1 MTITI
6 TYMLR
11 HFKVKYGNNK
21 NIKPILGDVKWCPE
35 CYFSR
40 DDLMV
45 FQDLKLEDYQI
56 LPMHYN
62 LSMLHIHEAL
72 KSLAVFHATN
82 IIYEQ
87 TVLKPQGKTIGDEY
101 KMMLFETSYGYD
113 NPWNMTGIRSLKT
126 VALKKTKYGTDI
138 KYKQLIEEHFTNK
151 VCNIFE
157 LLENPQVNVPSVV
170 CHRDL
175 WKNNLMYK
183 FDRTSDGNVDLNKPK
198 HCILIDYQ
206 IARYLPIT
214 LDVIICILLPSRN
227 YLHENDSI
235 KYYYEQLS
243 IELMKHKFK
252 IEDLITL
259 DNFHK
264 GCKYFKLLPLVMQPM
279 FYSLTNLPTDYIIS
293 LLETD
298 ESKYM
303 KICNEFR
310 DDVILEFME
319 KDQFYQDTMIE
330 SVERLIEHL
339 FVKCNE
345 T

>member
-1 MTITI
+1 
-6 TYMLR
+6 MLQYS
-11 HFKVKYGNNK
+11 KVMYAKKNNK
-21 NIKPILGDVKWCPE
+21 NPILGDVKWCPE

-45 FQDLKLEDYQI
+45 FEDLKLEDYQI

-87 TVLKPQGKTIGDEY
+87 TVLKPQGKTIGDEF
-101 KMMLFETSYGYD
+101 KTMLFETSYGYD

-138 KYKQLIEEHFTNK
+138 KYKQLIEEHFINK
-151 VCNIFE
+151 VCNIFQ

-183 FDRTSDGNVDLNKPK
+183 FAKTSDGNVDLNKPQ
-198 HCILIDYQ
+198 HCILIDFQ

-227 YLHENDSI
+227 YLHENLSI

-243 IELMKHKFK
+243 IELQKHNIN

-259 DNFHK
+259 DKFHE

-298 ESKYM
+298 ESKNM

-339 FVKCNE
+339 FVNSNE